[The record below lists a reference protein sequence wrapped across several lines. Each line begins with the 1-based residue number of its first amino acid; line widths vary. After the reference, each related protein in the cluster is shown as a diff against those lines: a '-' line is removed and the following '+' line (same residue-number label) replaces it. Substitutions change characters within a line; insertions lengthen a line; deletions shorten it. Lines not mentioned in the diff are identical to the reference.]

1 MFLGLGSKLQR
12 SLPDKGTREHQEGIT
27 NEAEETQQG
36 LVLGN
41 SRNTGV
47 SRQKPW
53 SLCQIRGQV
62 PRAEKNVHRIGNIKI
77 LPNQIGT
84 VSLKG
89 WGQKPDYDGLK
100 S

>member
-1 MFLGLGSKLQR
+1 MKQRNSAGSGVR
-12 SLPDKGTREHQEGIT
+12 H
-27 NEAEETQQG
+27 
-36 LVLGN
+36 

-62 PRAEKNVHRIGNIKI
+62 PCAKKMFRIGNIKI

-84 VSLKG
+84 VSLQG

>member
-1 MFLGLGSKLQR
+1 MLGK
-12 SLPDKGTREHQEGIT
+12 
-27 NEAEETQQG
+27 
-36 LVLGN
+36 

-47 SRQKPW
+47 SRQKAW

-62 PRAEKNVHRIGNIKI
+62 PCVKKNVHRIGNIKI

-84 VSLKG
+84 VSVKC
-89 WGQKPDYDGLK
+89 WGQKPDCDGLK